1 MSIIKNGKNIIGMYK
16 GDIPILKIF
25 KHNNLVYQ
33 LSSTGGTET
42 QYDITSTFNVTSTT
56 SQTKLC
62 HSSAISYFT
71 EMYIDGVKID
81 VASGYTF
88 NTTGEHTVQYKLADK
103 TTIGDNAFFGC
114 FKLKSVVIENSVE
127 TLSYRS
133 FFNCNELTSVTI
145 GSGVKTIGNEV
156 FWNCLSLKSIDI
168 PSSVETIGSSA
179 LGSCTSLTSVTIP
192 SSVTSIGNEAFIN
205 SLIHTDNFI
214 NNSSATGYPWG
225 AIIYDKVQDDGLY
238 INGTTVVK
246 CKENATNVTIPES
259 ITDIGDGAFFNCS
272 SLNEITCLP
281 TTAPTLN
288 GTVFMGLPE
297 NGTLTYPCESDY
309 SAWLSELRWKDTC
322 NQGGQEKWVTLTK
335 DTSRSIKM
343 QTFRIDTSY
352 PEFEDGN
359 RFITFSTEPDY
370 PGENADLTSFSICI
384 NEDTI
389 YDNHSR
395 KYIREQKH
403 IEGNVYEYTFSVPVY
418 FAGGEINAPLSQV
431 QYKTTSEETP
441 GQEGWV
447 TLTQDTDRS
456 IQMQTFRIDTSPTSE
471 MPSGYYFITFST
483 SPNYVGE
490 NADIT
495 YFSICIN
502 EDRIYDNGSRK
513 RITEQKNIEGDV
525 YEYTFSVPVYF
536 AGGERNAPLSKVQY
550 KTTGGDNPG
559 EVVSPYDITAK
570 FDADIKPFST
580 QLCFS
585 AYTSA
590 FTEMYVDDMPISPT
604 SEYTFS
610 STGEHTVGY
619 MLKDKTTLASNPILG
634 HFKGCSRMTEIKFKD
649 ELTTISGTTF
659 SGCTR
664 LQKVTFGSGLT
675 SVGTSSNFL
684 AFSIFTGCTNLREIT
699 CLAQIAP
706 RLLTKSIQG
715 VENNRGVLYV
725 PQGSDYSTWKAIL
738 KSWTIQF
745 IT

>member
-56 SQTKLC
+56 SPTQLC

-71 EMYIDGVKID
+71 EMYVDGVKID

-88 NTTGEHTVQYKLADK
+88 STTGEHTVQYILADK

-114 FKLKSVVIENSVE
+114 FNLKSVTINDSVE

-133 FFNCNELTSVTI
+133 FFNCNKLTSVTI
-145 GSGVKTIGNEV
+145 GSGVKTIGNQV
-156 FWNCLSLKSIDI
+156 FWNCVSLTSIDI

-192 SSVTSIGNEAFIN
+192 SSVTSIGTEAFIN

-259 ITDIGDGAFFNCS
+259 ITNISNNAFQGCY
-272 SLNEITCLP
+272 SLNEITCLS

-288 GTVFMGLPE
+288 GTVFSSLPS

-309 SAWLSELRWKDTC
+309 STWLEQLRWKDTC
-322 NQGGQEKWVTLTK
+322 NQGGKEEWVTLTK

-343 QTFRIDTSY
+343 QTFRIDTTR
-352 PEFEDGN
+352 PEFEDGY

-370 PGENADLTSFSICI
+370 PGENADLTYFSICI

-395 KYIREQKH
+395 KYITEQKH

-418 FAGGEINAPLSQV
+418 FAGGEVNAPLSQV
-431 QYKTTSEETP
+431 QYKTTSEGTP
-441 GQEGWV
+441 GEEGWV

-456 IQMQTFRIDTSPTSE
+456 IQMQTFRIDTSTTPE

-483 SPNYVGE
+483 EPDYYGE

-502 EDRIYDNGSRK
+502 ENSIYDNGSRK
-513 RITEQKNIEGDV
+513 HITDQKHIEGNV

-536 AGGERNAPLSKVQY
+536 AGGERNAPLSQVQY
-550 KTTGGDNPG
+550 KTTGEDTP
-559 EVVSPYDITAK
+559 EEEVSPYDITAK
-570 FDADIKPFST
+570 FDINNTST
-580 QLCFS
+580 PTVLCFS

-590 FTEMYVDDMPISPT
+590 FTEMYVDDMQISPT
-604 SEYTFS
+604 SAYTFS

-619 MLKDKTTLASNPILG
+619 MLKDKTKLAGSMSNG
-634 HFKGCSRMTEIKFKD
+634 HFKGCSRMKEIKFKD
-649 ELTTISGTTF
+649 ELTSISGPSF
-659 SGCTR
+659 SGCTS
-664 LQKVTFGSGLT
+664 LEKVTFGSGLT
-675 SVGTSSNFL
+675 SVGASGLF
-684 AFSIFTGCTNLREIT
+684 AYSIFPSCTSLNSIT
-699 CLAQIAP
+699 CLAPTAP
-706 RLLTKSIQG
+706 KLLKNSIQG
-715 VENNRGVLYV
+715 IENNGGTLYV
-725 PQGSDYSTWKAIL
+725 QNGSDYSTWKAIL
-738 KSWTIQF
+738 TSWTIQHL
-745 IT
+745 T

>member
-1 MSIIKNGKNIIGMYK
+1 MSIIKNGKNIIGVYK

-145 GSGVKTIGNEV
+145 GSGVKTIGNQV
-156 FWNCLSLKSIDI
+156 FWNCLSLTSIDI

-192 SSVTSIGNEAFIN
+192 SSVTSIGTEAFID

-225 AIIYDKVQDDGLY
+225 AIIYDTVQDDGLY

-246 CKENATNVTIPES
+246 CKQDATNVTIPES
-259 ITDIGDGAFFNCS
+259 ITYIENKAFKDCS
-272 SLNEITCLP
+272 SLNEITCLA

-288 GTVFMGLPE
+288 GDVFISLPSS
-297 NGTLTYPCESDY
+297 GTLTYPCGSDY
-309 SAWLSELRWKDTC
+309 SAWLEKLGWKDTC
-322 NQGGQEKWVTLTK
+322 NQGGQEGWVTLTK

-343 QTFRIDTSY
+343 QTFRIDKSY

-395 KYIREQKH
+395 KYIRDQKH

-441 GQEGWV
+441 G
-447 TLTQDTDRS
+447 
-456 IQMQTFRIDTSPTSE
+456 
-471 MPSGYYFITFST
+471 
-483 SPNYVGE
+483 
-490 NADIT
+490 
-495 YFSICIN
+495 
-502 EDRIYDNGSRK
+502 
-513 RITEQKNIEGDV
+513 
-525 YEYTFSVPVYF
+525 
-536 AGGERNAPLSKVQY
+536 
-550 KTTGGDNPG
+550 

-570 FDADIKPFST
+570 FDVNST
-580 QLCFS
+580 SQPTVLCFS
-585 AYTSA
+585 AYTKD
-590 FTEMYVDDMPISPT
+590 FTEMYIDDVLVSPT
-604 SEYTFS
+604 SDYMFS

-619 MLKDKTTLASNPILG
+619 MLKDKTKLSGSASNG
-634 HFKGCSRMTEIKFKD
+634 HFKGCSRMKEIKFKD
-649 ELTTISGTTF
+649 ELTTISGPSF
-659 SGCTR
+659 SGCTS

-675 SVGTSSNFL
+675 SVGTDNIFG
-684 AFSIFTGCTNLREIT
+684 ASIFTGCTSLNSIT
-699 CLAQIAP
+699 CLAPTAP
-706 RLLTKSIQG
+706 KLLKKSIQG
-715 VENNRGVLYV
+715 VENNNGVLYV
-725 PQGSDYSTWKAIL
+725 PNGSDYSTWTSIL
-738 KSWTIQF
+738 TSWTIQYKPLKL
-745 IT
+745 